1 LTDRGT
7 EPPLLFQGGDTGV
20 VGQNDD
26 KGDNRL
32 IKSMHLNNRKNLKK
46 RRKQLRNNATLAEKI
61 LWNRL
66 RNQQLKG
73 RKFRRQHSFGNYILD
88 FYCPSEQLAIEV
100 DGKGHDTMDYSEYDQ
115 KRTKC
120 LNRCGIKVLRF
131 TNREIVEHIEYV
143 LGKIGNEFG

>member
-1 LTDRGT
+1 
-7 EPPLLFQGGDTGV
+7 
-20 VGQNDD
+20 
-26 KGDNRL
+26 
-32 IKSMHLNNRKNLKK
+32 MHLNNRKNLKK

-100 DGKGHDTMDYSEYDQ
+100 DGKGHDTMDHSEYDQ

-120 LNRCGIKVLRF
+120 LNRRGIKVLRF
-131 TNREIVEHIEYV
+131 TNREVVEHIEYV